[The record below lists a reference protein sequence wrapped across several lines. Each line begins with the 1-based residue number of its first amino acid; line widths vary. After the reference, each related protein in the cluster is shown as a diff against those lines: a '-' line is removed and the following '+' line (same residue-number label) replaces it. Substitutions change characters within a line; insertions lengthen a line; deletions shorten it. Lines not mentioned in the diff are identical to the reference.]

1 MKSRSRVEF
10 GDFQTPYGLAE
21 QACWA
26 IARLGVTPSAVI
38 EPTCGIG
45 AFLCA
50 AGRQFPRARLLGWDI
65 NPGHIATASAALS
78 LAGFQGRSAVA
89 TADFFQQDWD
99 AVVQTIDGPVLVV
112 GNPPWVTNSA
122 LSTIRGTNLPT
133 KTNLKGLRGIE
144 ALTGKANFDISE
156 WMLLRLLHAL
166 RRREGWVA
174 MLCKTSTA
182 RRVLQHAWQA
192 AFPIATASMRRIDSR
207 AHFKVAVDAC
217 LFTATTGSPGS
228 PVADV
233 FDDLDSSQPRS
244 TLGLDGRNVVPN
256 LPAFRRLRHLTG
268 PCPYTWR
275 SGIKHDCAD
284 VMELVQDVPHGLTN
298 GLGESVDIEPD
309 RVFPLLKCSD
319 LANGRLV
326 PKRFLV
332 VPQSLV
338 GEDTRPLALSSPQTW
353 SYLGNHRARL
363 AARRSS
369 IYSGQPPFSVF
380 GVGAYSFAPWKIGVS
395 GLHASARFAV
405 IGPFNDRPVVFDDT
419 CYFIPFQT
427 EGEARIV
434 ERLLLSDP
442 CQELIHAMA
451 FDDSKRPITAEILQ
465 RINVAAIAEACGL
478 RRQWDASRHASDAQ
492 RSLVPT
498 QSEWDF
504 ACP

>member
-1 MKSRSRVEF
+1 
-10 GDFQTPYGLAE
+10 
-21 QACWA
+21 
-26 IARLGVTPSAVI
+26 
-38 EPTCGIG
+38 
-45 AFLCA
+45 
-50 AGRQFPRARLLGWDI
+50 
-65 NPGHIATASAALS
+65 
-78 LAGFQGRSAVA
+78 
-89 TADFFQQDWD
+89 
-99 AVVQTIDGPVLVV
+99 
-112 GNPPWVTNSA
+112 
-122 LSTIRGTNLPT
+122 
-133 KTNLKGLRGIE
+133 
-144 ALTGKANFDISE
+144 
-156 WMLLRLLHAL
+156 
-166 RRREGWVA
+166 
-174 MLCKTSTA
+174 
-182 RRVLQHAWQA
+182 
-192 AFPIATASMRRIDSR
+192 
-207 AHFKVAVDAC
+207 
-217 LFTATTGSPGS
+217 
-228 PVADV
+228 
-233 FDDLDSSQPRS
+233 
-244 TLGLDGRNVVPN
+244 
-256 LPAFRRLRHLTG
+256 
-268 PCPYTWR
+268 
-275 SGIKHDCAD
+275 
-284 VMELVQDVPHGLTN
+284 MELVQDVPHGLTN

-326 PKRFLV
+326 PKRFMV

-338 GEDTRPLALSSPQTW
+338 GEDTRPLALSSPRTW

-478 RRQWDASRHASDAQ
+478 RHQWDASRHASDAQ